1 MSIRRA
7 VAAATAI
14 VALAGSAAGCGGDS
28 AADARTLVYWASN
41 QGPSLDFDRATLQPQ
56 LDEFEHVTGI
66 HVQLEVVPWS
76 DLLDRLMAA
85 TKDDD
90 GPDVVNIGNTWSASL
105 QATGAFVPFD
115 GQTLDKV
122 GGRDRFV
129 PNALAAA
136 GAAGTPPSAVP
147 LYSLSYALY
156 YNKRMFAEAGI
167 ANPPKTWD
175 ELVADGKKLTKPAK
189 GQWGLAVEGANPAEN
204 AHHAF
209 TFSQQYRG
217 QWFGPG
223 GDATFATE
231 PNVAAIKRY
240 VGLMADEHI
249 VNPADAGYSKNESRA
264 DFASRKAAMLMWQA
278 AGPSLQ
284 QAGLNADEYGVAPM
298 PYLADPY
305 TAGGV
310 RINSMVAGINMAVYK
325 HTRNRT
331 GALEFVEFMT
341 SDKEQIIL
349 NKAYGSLP
357 SVRSAYSDAAFR
369 TPEQEVLFQVL
380 NSTAAPL
387 PQVPE
392 ESQFE
397 TLVGTAMAELF
408 ADAAA
413 GRPVTP
419 ESIRAKLSAAEG
431 KL

>member
-1 MSIRRA
+1 MPLRRA
-7 VAAATAI
+7 ILSLAALTLLSGSVAA
-14 VALAGSAAGCGGDS
+14 CDDP
-28 AADARTLVYWASN
+28 AADAKTLVYWASN

-56 LDEFEHVTGI
+56 LDEFEQRTGI
-66 HVQLEVVPWS
+66 HVKLEVVPWP

-85 TKDDD
+85 TKDDG

-115 GQTLDKV
+115 GRTLDKV

-136 GAAGTPPSAVP
+136 GAPGTPPSAVP

-156 YNKRMFAEAGI
+156 YNKRMFADAGI
-167 ANPPKTWD
+167 ASPPKTWD
-175 ELVADGKKLTKPAK
+175 ELVADGKRLTKPAK
-189 GQWGLAVEGANPAEN
+189 GQWGLAIEGGNPAEN

-217 QWFGPG
+217 QWFARDGSP
-223 GDATFATE
+223 TFDTDE
-231 PNVAAIKRY
+231 NVAAIKRY

-249 VNPADAGYSKNESRA
+249 VDPAGAGYAKNESRA
-264 DFASRKAAMLMWQA
+264 DFAARKAAMLLWQA

-284 QAGLNADEYGVAPM
+284 QAGMNPDEYGVAPV
-298 PYLADPY
+298 PFLADPY
-305 TAGGV
+305 KAGGV

-325 HTRNRT
+325 HTRNLT
-331 GALEFVEFMT
+331 GALDFVEFMT
-341 SDKEQIIL
+341 SDREQIIL

-392 ESQFE
+392 ESRFE

-413 GRPVTP
+413 GKPVTT
-419 ESIRAKLSAAEG
+419 ESIKAKLSSAEG
-431 KL
+431 KI

>member
-1 MSIRRA
+1 MRRVIA
-7 VAAATAI
+7 MLAASTL
-14 VALAGSAAGCGGDS
+14 LAGSIAGCDNAPQGPK
-28 AADARTLVYWASN
+28 TLVYWASN
-41 QGPSLDFDRATLQPQ
+41 QGPSAGFDRATLQPQ
-56 LDEFEHVTGI
+56 LDEFEQTHGI
-66 HVQLEVVPWS
+66 HVKLEVVPWS

-85 TKDDD
+85 TRDDS

-115 GQTLDKV
+115 GRTLDRV

-136 GAAGTPPSAVP
+136 GAPGTPPSAVP

-156 YNKRMFAEAGI
+156 YNKRMFADAGI
-167 ANPPKTWD
+167 ATPPRTWD
-175 ELVADGKKLTKPAK
+175 ELVADGKRLTKPAK
-189 GQWGLAVEGANPAEN
+189 GQWGLALEGGNPAEN

-209 TFSQQYRG
+209 TFGRQYRG
-217 QWFGPG
+217 QWFAADGTASF
-223 GDATFATE
+223 DTTA
-231 PNVAAIKRY
+231 NIAAIKRY
-240 VGLMADEHI
+240 VGLMADDHI
-249 VNPADAGYSKNESRA
+249 VNPASAGYAKNESRA
-264 DFASRKAAMLMWQA
+264 DFAGRKAAMLLWQA

-284 QAGLNADEYGVAPM
+284 QAGMSPDEYGVAPM
-298 PYLADPY
+298 PFLADPING
-305 TAGGV
+305 GGV

-325 HTRNRT
+325 HTRNLD
-331 GALEFVEFMT
+331 GALDFVEFMT
-341 SDKEQIIL
+341 SDKEQIVL

-369 TPEQEVLFQVL
+369 TPEQEVLYQVL

-392 ESQFE
+392 ESRFE

-413 GRPVTP
+413 GKPVTP
-419 ESIRAKLSAAEG
+419 ESIKAKLTAAEG
-431 KL
+431 KI